1 MTIPNYQCSFCSKA
15 QAQVKR
21 LIAGP
26 DRVFICDECVTLCE
40 QIITEEGP
48 GKVKESST
56 VIPKGLN
63 PKEIFERLEEYV
75 IGQNTAKKV
84 LSVAVYN
91 HYKRITSNQQQEDI
105 EVQKSNVLLLGPA
118 GSGKTL
124 LAQTLAK
131 ILDVPFAIA
140 DATSLT
146 EAGYV
151 GEDVENILLRLIQ
164 SADYD
169 IGKAEHGIIYIDEI
183 DKISRKSP
191 NPSITRDVSGEG
203 VQQALLKIIEGTI
216 ANVPPQ
222 GGRKHPHQDFLQ
234 IKTDDI
240 LFICGG
246 AFEGLTEIISRRV
259 AKGNITIG
267 FRDADKNDPLS
278 SESLIVDQVNSEDL
292 LEFGFIP
299 EFVGR
304 LPVVVGLETLDAES
318 LVRVLTEPKNAFIKQ
333 YQCLF
338 QMDTVDL
345 EFTQE
350 ALIIAAEIALEN
362 KTGARGLRTIL
373 EKTLLDAMYHIPGL
387 SGITKCLVGAD
398 AIKGIS
404 SVSMTNANGEL
415 FRSSL
420 NNEIELVEEKKSA

>member
-350 ALIIAAEIALEN
+350 ALTIAAEIAIEN

-415 FRSSL
+415 FRPSL
-420 NNEIELVEEKKSA
+420 NNEIELVEEQKSA